1 MSLHTPIRAS
11 ITQISPGRWLLGST
25 IECRLVSE
33 RPSESYI
40 TAWKDG
46 DMWYVI
52 TSASERPTSA
62 TPPNSNDLALV
73 HEGGE
78 ESAIWSIGSNA
89 LCKVHHCWS
98 PDIPPENET
107 IQFVREN
114 APHVPVPE
122 VLYFGIEGDRS
133 FLILKRVHG
142 LTLRDAWEGLSD
154 QQKDSIVDEVAT
166 FCRDL
171 ASLTAERL
179 QSVQGGPVVEPYLA
193 HSGQDLL
200 EPLSISESEAYFY
213 RADLQPNPTI
223 GDRFHFYHPDLGP
236 GNIIIKDQKVSG
248 IIDWEAAGFY
258 PHFWICTKPSVSR
271 GLNFYPPISG
281 VDEVEWRRK
290 LRLKLQ
296 SYGFPRYAEWF
307 LEWRETKGRN

>member
-1 MSLHTPIRAS
+1 MSVGIRKA
-11 ITQISPGRWLLGST
+11 
-25 IECRLVSE
+25 E
-33 RPSESYI
+33 
-40 TAWKDG
+40 DG
-46 DMWYVI
+46 DGWYVI
-52 TSASERPTSA
+52 SSTSERPTTVPSYH
-62 TPPNSNDLALV
+62 SNDLPLV

-78 ESAIWSIGSNA
+78 ESAIWAIGSNA
-89 LCKVHHCWS
+89 LCKVHHHWS

-122 VLYFGIEGDRS
+122 VLHFWVEKDRS
-133 FLILKRVHG
+133 FLILKRVQG
-142 LTLRDAWEGLSD
+142 VTLRDAWPGLSAE
-154 QQKDSIVDEVAT
+154 QQDSIVNEVASS
-166 FCRDL
+166 CRDL

-200 EPLSISESEAYFY
+200 KPLSISESEKYFH
-213 RADLQPNPTI
+213 RT
-223 GDRFHFYHPDLGP
+223 DLGP
-236 GNIIIKDQKVSG
+236 GNIMITDQKVSA

-271 GLNFYPPISG
+271 GLNFHPPISG

-290 LRLKLQ
+290 LRIKLQ

-307 LEWRETKGRN
+307 LEWRKTKARD